1 MNIVVRWKW
10 FYLLSKQNIV
20 KWRKKLFVDS
30 IIIVCFLKNRL
41 GMEHIIISCFLWWLK
56 VSFQGKISRKILQ
69 NFLVA
74 NQFWY
79 VYCLYYMAWPPAG
92 MEVALAIFCC
102 FGFCS
107 GSFLIAIQLRCILKR
122 GTQYFP
128 GKSPA
133 RKVVFDIES

>member
-1 MNIVVRWKW
+1 M
-10 FYLLSKQNIV
+10 
-20 KWRKKLFVDS
+20 
-30 IIIVCFLKNRL
+30 C
-41 GMEHIIISCFLWWLK
+41 
-56 VSFQGKISRKILQ
+56 KIPPKILQ
-69 NFLVA
+69 NVLVA

-133 RKVVFDIES
+133 RKVVFDIESYIH